1 MYTFSNRLK
10 TFSIILV
17 VLGVLGVA
25 YGFMTSHKSLDE
37 VKTMLVEEH
46 AHEVAEAG
54 LQAQVAASDH
64 DVSDDSHATHVQ
76 EQLAKRPWSAVY
88 VAAFFFMMIA
98 LGALAF
104 YAIHIAAQAGWSP
117 LLMRVMEGIS
127 AYLLPGAI
135 IVVALAVGSH
145 YIGTNNE
152 IFI

>member
-54 LQAQVAASDH
+54 L
-64 DVSDDSHATHVQ
+64 
-76 EQLAKRPWSAVY
+76 
-88 VAAFFFMMIA
+88 
-98 LGALAF
+98 
-104 YAIHIAAQAGWSP
+104 
-117 LLMRVMEGIS
+117 
-127 AYLLPGAI
+127 
-135 IVVALAVGSH
+135 
-145 YIGTNNE
+145 
-152 IFI
+152 